1 MFGSCPGEEDYPDVC
16 KVEEG
21 PRREGSRAE
30 RRREGYRSRTQEESV
45 ETGPRREGCRSRTQ
59 EGFQE
64 EPQQPNPIE
73 LHYGSLL

>member
-45 ETGPRREGCRSRTQ
+45 ETGPRREG
-59 EGFQE
+59 
-64 EPQQPNPIE
+64 
-73 LHYGSLL
+73 

>member
-59 EGFQE
+59 EVEAGTRREGCRSRTQE
-64 EPQQPNPIE
+64 
-73 LHYGSLL
+73 GGV